1 METESGFEDSTEAS
15 APPHRAADDG
25 ADGATTELRRPHP
38 VVVEADEIVFKAGAA
53 TLSLSSRDGG
63 TLEIRAPHVR
73 ILGENVL
80 SEAEQTN
87 SVVGRNVVTEA
98 ELAADVLG
106 KLIRING
113 QCVKIN
119 C

>member
-1 METESGFEDSTEAS
+1 MLILN
-15 APPHRAADDG
+15 RAN
-25 ADGATTELRRPHP
+25 
-38 VVVEADEIVFKAGAA
+38 
-53 TLSLSSRDGG
+53 GG
-63 TLEIRAPHVR
+63 TLEIRAPHVLIR
-73 ILGENVL
+73 GTEVT

-87 SVVGRNVVTEA
+87 TLAGGNVVAEA
-98 ELAADVLG
+98 VVHADVLG